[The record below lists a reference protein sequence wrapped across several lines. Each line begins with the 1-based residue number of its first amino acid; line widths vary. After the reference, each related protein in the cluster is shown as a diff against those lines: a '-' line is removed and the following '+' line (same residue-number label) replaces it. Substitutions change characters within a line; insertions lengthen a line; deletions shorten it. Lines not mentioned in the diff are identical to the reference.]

1 MAVTTNTFQ
10 TYGAK
15 GIREDLADIISRVAM
30 EETPF
35 ISNAGKESVSNTT
48 YEWQTQAL
56 ASPDL
61 NNAHV
66 EGDQIDTFTA
76 ITPTERVANYTQ
88 IMRKT
93 FLISA
98 TEEKVR
104 KAGRASEIA
113 YQKVLKGIELKR
125 DAESI
130 LLSNQG
136 AAIGNGTTLPRKTAS
151 VQAWIRTNVNM
162 GATGANPA
170 APSPAPTAGRTDGTQ
185 RAFTETLLKDVLQ
198 QMYKNGAKTDL
209 LMVGPYNKQVAST
222 FAGIAQQRYNAPAN
236 KPTTIIGAADVY
248 VGDFGPLSIVP
259 NAFMRER
266 DAILVDTDHV
276 SVATLRPYEC
286 TELALNGDA
295 RRFMCLAE
303 WGLKVRNERGLGGI
317 FDLNVA
323 A

>member
-15 GIREDLADIISRVAM
+15 GIREDLADIISRVSQ

-35 ISNAGKESVSNTT
+35 ISNAGKESTSNTT
-48 YEWQTQAL
+48 FEWQTQDL
-56 ASPDL
+56 ATPDL

-66 EGDQIDTFTA
+66 EGDQVDSFTA
-76 ITPTERVANYTQ
+76 ITPTARVANFTQ

-113 YQKVLKGIELKR
+113 YQKVLKGIEIKR

-136 AAIGNGTTLPRKTAS
+136 GAIGNGTTTPRKTAS
-151 VQAWIRTNVNM
+151 VQAWITSNVSM

-170 APSPAPTAGRTDGTQ
+170 APNPVPNAGRTDGTA
-185 RAFTETLLKDVLQ
+185 RIFTETLLKGVLQ
-198 QMYKNGAKTDL
+198 SMYRNGAKTDL
-209 LMVGPYNKQVAST
+209 LMVGPFNKQVAST
-222 FAGIAQQRYNAPAN
+222 FTGIAEQRYNAPAN

-248 VGDFGPLSIVP
+248 LGDFGPLSIVP

-266 DAILVDTDHV
+266 DALLVDTDHV

-303 WGLKVRNERGLGGI
+303 WGLKVKNEKGLGAVY
-317 FDLNVA
+317 DLTTS
-323 A
+323 